1 MVREDL
7 DDIPWHAL
15 PKDFSARW
23 YEPGDEQVWRR
34 IQSEADRFN
43 TITQELFASE
53 FGNDPVDLA
62 ERQCYLLA
70 GSQGS
75 IGTATAWYDENH
87 RGMRYGR
94 IHWVAILP
102 QWQGR
107 GLSKPLMSIVCN
119 RLRGLGHT
127 RAYLT
132 TSTVRIVAL
141 NLYLEYG
148 FLPEISGPGDF
159 AAWRKVEPEL
169 KYPIPW
175 RKIEGA

>member
-1 MVREDL
+1 MVREEL

-15 PKDFSARW
+15 PKGFAVRW
-23 YEPGDEQVWRR
+23 YEPGDEQSWQR
-34 IQSEADRFN
+34 IQSDADRFN
-43 TITQELFASE
+43 AITPQLFASQ
-53 FGNDPVDLA
+53 FGDDPIELA
-62 ERQCYLLA
+62 ERQCFLLA
-70 GSQGS
+70 NEREA
-75 IGTATAWYDENH
+75 IGTATAWYDESH

-94 IHWVAILP
+94 IHWVAIRP
-102 QWQGR
+102 GWQGR
-107 GLSKPLMSIVCN
+107 GLSKPLMTIVCN

-132 TSTVRIVAL
+132 TSTVRIAAL

-148 FLPEISGPGDF
+148 FLPEIGGPDDL

-175 RKIEGA
+175 RKVEGA